1 MIYYQI
7 TQFGLN
13 AYTLKAPKCMLR
25 VVDAQTGKFKMVAF
39 NLAERSDL
47 MIPMSYDMV
56 KDLPNDHVTSLFVAA
71 AHISLYV
78 AHYEVI
84 EIPTWVKLL
93 KIVQV
98 VLFIMALLDPK
109 LRGLEAIVTFIIE
122 QALIHYLMKEVIQ
135 FAMKKL
141 DPAELMIVMI
151 IAYLA
156 SGGFKKLD
164 LSVFSDL
171 FEFLGD
177 LSNIIGQS
185 LEHYAYEEEEDLR
198 DEKAKQEALN
208 ERKMD
213 PLNEITEALFQN
225 KDGSSLDLTRSS
237 RVAIINP
244 MMADQ
249 YLSNSV
255 GNYNLIGFGDFDFD
269 SKFDTIFEPEIMLT

>member
-7 TQFGLN
+7 VANGLN

-39 NLAERSDL
+39 NLAERTDL

-109 LRGLEAIVTFIIE
+109 LKGLEAIVTFIIE

-213 PLNEITEALFQN
+213 PLNEITETLFQN

-269 SKFDTIFEPEIMLT
+269 AKYDTTFEPEIMLT